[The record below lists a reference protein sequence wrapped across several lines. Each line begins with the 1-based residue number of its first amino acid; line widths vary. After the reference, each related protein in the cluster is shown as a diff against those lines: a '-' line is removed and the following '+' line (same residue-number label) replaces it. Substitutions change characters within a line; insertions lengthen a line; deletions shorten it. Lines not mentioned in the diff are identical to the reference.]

1 MKNQVS
7 FQIIKTSNHMTALL
21 YLWKIQTHPQLL
33 GMYMVLKRYLKKQ
46 VCHASDSIIIN
57 MYLNLKFLILDDFI
71 KAKEILSKA
80 EYRSD
85 FESDSSTALKMRKV
99 YAEKSISDSD
109 ELDENSDPISNNIL
123 QFPNP
128 PGNYILKS

>member
-1 MKNQVS
+1 
-7 FQIIKTSNHMTALL
+7 
-21 YLWKIQTHPQLL
+21 
-33 GMYMVLKRYLKKQ
+33 MYMVLKRYLKKQ
-46 VCHASDSIIIN
+46 VCHTSDILIVN
-57 MYLNLKFLILDDFI
+57 MYLNLIFLILDDFI

-99 YAEKSISDSD
+99 YAAKSISDSD
-109 ELDENSDPISNNIL
+109 ELDENSDPISNNIP

-128 PGNYILKS
+128 PGNYIFKS

>member
-7 FQIIKTSNHMTALL
+7 FQITKASNCMTALL
-21 YLWKIQTHPQLL
+21 YQWKFQIHLQLL
-33 GMYMVLKRYLKKQ
+33 GAFIILKRYLKKQ
-46 VCHASDSIIIN
+46 VWHAFDILIGN
-57 MYLNLKFLILDDFI
+57 VYLNLIFLFLDDFV

-99 YAEKSISDSD
+99 YAAKSFSDSD
-109 ELDENSDPISNNIL
+109 EFDENSDPISLVKIIMS
-123 QFPNP
+123 Q
-128 PGNYILKS
+128 